1 VAPEEAP
8 GHFGFLAMFAAADNP
23 SASALTRQR
32 LGWAP
37 TQPGLIA
44 DLDDGHYFA

>member
-1 VAPEEAP
+1 MDVPTSNER
-8 GHFGFLAMFAAADNP
+8 
-23 SASALTRQR
+23 TRTL

-44 DLDDGHYFA
+44 DIDRPAQLED